1 MGIAAGGWVGGG
13 GGVGGTAVGVTGS
26 GVGDG
31 GSGVAVGASVAE
43 AGSVG
48 GTSVGGGPGE
58 AVPARATGF
67 TVGVPSTVMLTVRCR
82 V

>member
-1 MGIAAGGWVGGG
+1 M
-13 GGVGGTAVGVTGS
+13 GGTDVGVAGT

-31 GSGVAVGASVAE
+31 GTDVAVGASVAE

-58 AVPARATGF
+58 HFSLG
-67 TVGVPSTVMLTVRCR
+67 S
-82 V
+82 